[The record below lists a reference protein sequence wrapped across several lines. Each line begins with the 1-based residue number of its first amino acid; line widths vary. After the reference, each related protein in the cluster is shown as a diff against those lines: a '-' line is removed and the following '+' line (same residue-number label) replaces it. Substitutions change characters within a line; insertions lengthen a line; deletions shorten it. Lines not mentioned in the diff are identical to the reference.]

1 MTLEYGVYYL
11 KVFIDFSF
19 SDHILLPNSYPY
31 TEGNC
36 QDGDVRL
43 INGTTQYEGR
53 IQLCNNTHWASV
65 YSYPQMP
72 WRTAEAIVVCRQLGY
87 ATIEAKV
94 YTDNRFGAGSSQTW
108 VTGVRCSSY
117 ESKLQLC
124 QYQLNG
130 YYQYSNYYTATMGCL
145 GENN

>member
-1 MTLEYGVYYL
+1 MFQYP
-11 KVFIDFSF
+11 
-19 SDHILLPNSYPY
+19 LLNPY
-31 TEGNC
+31 SCTKGNC

-53 IQLCNNTHWASV
+53 IQLCYNNHWAPV
-65 YSYPQMP
+65 YGYPQMP

-87 ATIEAKV
+87 ATTGANV
-94 YTDNRFGAGSSQTW
+94 YTDNRFGTGASQTW
-108 VTGVRCSSY
+108 VTDVRCSSY

-130 YYQYSNYYTATMGCL
+130 YYQYNNYYSATMRCL
-145 GENN
+145 GEKYVAEIMCTLKLVS